1 MGEWRNDRE
10 KIVNLKRNVAMELSK
25 AQESSGMTQEELA
38 DKVGIDGSEIYQ
50 IESAKS
56 NPSIEILEK
65 IADSNKNFR
74 IIRIYRATSMASV
87 NKLNTP

>member
-1 MGEWRNDRE
+1 
-10 KIVNLKRNVAMELSK
+10 MELSK

-56 NPSIEILEK
+56 NPSIEMLEK
-65 IADSNKNFR
+65 IADSMEMKTLVLFVYTERLTRQVLIN
-74 IIRIYRATSMASV
+74 
-87 NKLNTP
+87 